1 MYRCRTGSHVLLWLG
16 HESVACSSMAAT
28 GTGSNFETVL
38 LVVQSTMQAGK
49 RKASALNGLSHSL
62 FPDAAASV
70 SQLDEQPE
78 SSAVPSSVNSGEESF
93 SLCI

>member
-1 MYRCRTGSHVLLWLG
+1 MAFFFFIKIKFFFFFFF
-16 HESVACSSMAAT
+16 ACSSMAAT
-28 GTGSNFETVL
+28 HTGSALHAILT
-38 LVVQSTMQAGK
+38 VVQGTKQAGK
-49 RKASALNGLSHSL
+49 RKASAMNGFLPSHSH

-78 SSAVPSSVNSGEESF
+78 SSTMPSSAISGEESS